1 MLIVRSII
9 LLTTIQLLN
18 KTHGNMCFSCTK
30 IRPPKRSI
38 NRKPEQT
45 SFAQC
50 RYCKRISFSTCNDDT
65 LSKTNCQLPIQEN
78 LKVPWT
84 NLFVL

>member
-9 LLTTIQLLN
+9 LLTTIQLLS

-30 IRPPKRSI
+30 RPPKRSI

-50 RYCKRISFSTCNDDT
+50 RYCKRISFFIYCNVT
-65 LSKTNCQLPIQEN
+65 LSKTNCQLLIQEI
-78 LKVPWT
+78 
-84 NLFVL
+84 